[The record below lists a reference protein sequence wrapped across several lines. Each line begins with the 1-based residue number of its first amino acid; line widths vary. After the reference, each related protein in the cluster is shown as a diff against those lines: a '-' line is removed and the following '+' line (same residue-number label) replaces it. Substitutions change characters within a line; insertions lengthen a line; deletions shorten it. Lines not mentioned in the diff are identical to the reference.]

1 MNKQFFVEVVN
12 LTVGKMY
19 SLPTLYTDR
28 TEACIC
34 GQNYVRDRQQENH
47 DDVFYRVLLAKDG
60 KVAEPS
66 YFTVVNGKDEDE
78 DDEACPHPE
87 QECCEDCP
95 FYSECWGFD
104 DEDEEEKDEDFDWDN
119 PACQSSRKT
128 NTNGED
134 FALQMVMGLIDYICK
149 HCPEKLEK
157 PEAPEEPSANSLAEI
172 LSVFNSMTLNP

>member
-28 TEACIC
+28 TEACVC

-66 YFTVVNGKDEDE
+66 YFTVVNDKDNE
-78 DDEACPHPE
+78 EA
-87 QECCEDCP
+87 
-95 FYSECWGFD
+95 
-104 DEDEEEKDEDFDWDN
+104 EKNAMD
-119 PACQSSRKT
+119 
-128 NTNGED
+128 
-134 FALQMVMGLIDYICK
+134 MVMALTDFICE
-149 HCPEKLEK
+149 HCTV
-157 PEAPEEPSANSLAEI
+157 N
-172 LSVFNSMTLNP
+172 N

>member
-28 TEACIC
+28 TEACVC

-66 YFTVVNGKDEDE
+66 YFTVVDDEDE

-95 FYSECWGFD
+95 FYSECWNMD
-104 DEDEEEKDEDFDWDN
+104 DEDD
-119 PACQSSRKT
+119 
-128 NTNGED
+128 
-134 FALQMVMGLIDYICK
+134 
-149 HCPEKLEK
+149 
-157 PEAPEEPSANSLAEI
+157 EEPEHGE
-172 LSVFNSMTLNP
+172 SVFGGMLVTELINLLKSEAKHPKHPKNPTTFSNIGTINQLFT